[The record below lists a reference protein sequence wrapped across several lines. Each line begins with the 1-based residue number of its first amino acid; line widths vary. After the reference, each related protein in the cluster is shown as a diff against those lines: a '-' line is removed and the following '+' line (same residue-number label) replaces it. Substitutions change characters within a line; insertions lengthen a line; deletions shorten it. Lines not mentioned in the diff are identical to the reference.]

1 MKKILFAIV
10 LMVLSHCAFAQAEF
24 VKKLAAGKPQTLVVY
39 GTSVSSLGHGLEW
52 VAAVGEDLNNRY
64 GNKLTLHNNGMS
76 GRNSE
81 WALKHVQD
89 SVIAVNPDAVIIEF
103 ATNDAVTRF
112 NISLEDCRNN
122 TLELIGTI
130 RKAHPDCE
138 IILHTVCGYPIG
150 KNLENRPQMDKY
162 NAVYKKIAKEQ
173 KLMLIDESAIFKNI
187 AKKKGV
193 NVLKKFQHD
202 GVHTTQK
209 GALEIIYPNVVRML
223 TGDKS
228 VYVNEQGEL

>member
-1 MKKILFAIV
+1 MKRILFV
-10 LMVLSHCAFAQAEF
+10 LGLLALNLSAFAQAEF
-24 VKKLAAGKPQTLVVY
+24 VKKLAAGQPQTLVVY

-52 VAAVGEDLNNRY
+52 VAAVGEDLNRRYDNR
-64 GNKLTLHNNGMS
+64 LTLHNNGMS

-89 SVIAVNPDAVIIEF
+89 SVIAVKPDAVIIEF

-122 TLELIGTI
+122 TIELINTI
-130 RKAHPDCE
+130 RKACPDCE
-138 IILHTVCGYPIG
+138 IILHTVCGYPLG

-162 NAVYKKIAKEQ
+162 NAVYRKISKEQ
-173 KLMLIDESAIFKNI
+173 KLMLIDEAEIFKGI
-187 AKKKGV
+187 ARKQGV
-193 NVLKKFQHD
+193 SALKRFQHD
-202 GVHTTQK
+202 GVHSTQR
-209 GALEIIYPNVVRML
+209 GALEIIYPNVVRTL

-228 VYVNEQGEL
+228 VHVNEKGE